1 MIGGFARLLGLWI
14 TGVPSLFMLMALA
27 TELVV
32 TPALC
37 FWQTR
42 VANRAAAETGVAP

>member
-1 MIGGFARLLGLWI
+1 
-14 TGVPSLFMLMALA
+14 
-27 TELVV
+27 VV

-42 VANRAAAETGVAP
+42 VANRAAEETGVAP